1 MGVDLERA
9 KRIYQKLMRI
19 IPRLADIDGDVKSE
33 VDGYMALSC
42 EILESGRDFRRIAL
56 GHYWTH
62 LHGHMI
68 PDPDIEL
75 AVFLDWEL
83 AEAMTYQDAFKYAEA
98 YPLLGEPPDLKVHDH
113 INRVL
118 ETWLDDLDSQ
128 GHLLRPSVSDNEDRQ
143 LPTSVL

>member
-19 IPRLADIDGDVKSE
+19 SPRLADIKICGKSE
-33 VDGYMALSC
+33 VEGRMTLRC
-42 EILESGRDFRRIAL
+42 EILETGRDFRRIAL

-62 LHGHMI
+62 PHGHMI

-83 AEAMTYQDAFKYAEA
+83 AEAMTYQDAFTYTDA
-98 YPLLGEPPDLKVHDH
+98 YPVMGEPPDFSVHGH
-113 INRVL
+113 INSVL
-118 ETWLDDLDSQ
+118 ETWLGTLAEQ
-128 GHLLRPSVSDNEDRQ
+128 GHLLTPSIVESKG
-143 LPTSVL
+143 S